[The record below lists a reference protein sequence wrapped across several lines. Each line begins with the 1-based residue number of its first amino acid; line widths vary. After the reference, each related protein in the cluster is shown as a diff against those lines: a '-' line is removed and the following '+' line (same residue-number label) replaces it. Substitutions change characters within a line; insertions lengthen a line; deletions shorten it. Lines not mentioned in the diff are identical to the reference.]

1 MKKYDIISFHPGKQ
15 HNLEQAFQL
24 NKRFKNFKHLTSLYF
39 QSKTVE
45 QWNNISPKIGVN
57 LKKRSGDLGA
67 SVVDTFSGP
76 ELKMLVR
83 KSLGHKASNADYIK
97 RNELFQEWIIR
108 NYAPPKVCIGFDTSS
123 WLVFEKW
130 KQQSFLILD
139 LTIAIPQYKL
149 TLAQE
154 YQASEEFIYNQT
166 KDDAVL
172 YDVYSKELAL
182 ADLILCGSS
191 FVQDSCL
198 SVGVDPAK
206 LVVIPYGVDLTRF
219 RNLEKKNLQ
228 QNKIKIVFIGNVNY
242 RKGADIVL
250 KAWERVLQQHDNVE
264 LHFFGNLQI
273 ELETKPDKVFFHGFI
288 NQDALIDELKTAHIS
303 ILPSFL
309 EGSSYAIY
317 QSMAMGLAVITTPN
331 AGSIVED
338 QKNGILIK
346 YGSVDELT
354 DALLLLIQD
363 ARLRQ
368 SLGQQAQQDVQHFT
382 FDDYGRKL
390 NSLLEGVLEK
400 VAP

>member
-1 MKKYDIISFHPGKQ
+1 
-15 HNLEQAFQL
+15 
-24 NKRFKNFKHLTSLYF
+24 
-39 QSKTVE
+39 
-45 QWNNISPKIGVN
+45 
-57 LKKRSGDLGA
+57 
-67 SVVDTFSGP
+67 
-76 ELKMLVR
+76 
-83 KSLGHKASNADYIK
+83 
-97 RNELFQEWIIR
+97 
-108 NYAPPKVCIGFDTSS
+108 
-123 WLVFEKW
+123 
-130 KQQSFLILD
+130 
-139 LTIAIPQYKL
+139 
-149 TLAQE
+149 
-154 YQASEEFIYNQT
+154 
-166 KDDAVL
+166 
-172 YDVYSKELAL
+172 
-182 ADLILCGSS
+182 
-191 FVQDSCL
+191 
-198 SVGVDPAK
+198 
-206 LVVIPYGVDLTRF
+206 
-219 RNLEKKNLQ
+219 
-228 QNKIKIVFIGNVNY
+228 
-242 RKGADIVL
+242 
-250 KAWERVLQQHDNVE
+250 
-264 LHFFGNLQI
+264 
-273 ELETKPDKVFFHGFI
+273 LETKPDKVFFHGFI